1 MRRAI
6 EVHVDGSLKGVAG
19 WGAVIAEGERSLG
32 EFSGELRI
40 TTTSSTLCEAQAAAN
55 AIHAGLKAGLIRRDD
70 LVTIWADNQSAVD
83 LLAGV
88 TFKRR
93 STMRRPDYGRV
104 RAWIARV
111 SAEHGIAITARWIKG
126 HQGDAAARTDH
137 RVRFN
142 RRADRLCGIVTG
154 KHRDP
159 AEAKR
164 AEEAH
169 RRAVIRGQAIKAEN
183 AARKVAAERS
193 TRIRAA
199 IAQADRL
206 EGRA

>member
-1 MRRAI
+1 MTREI
-6 EVHVDGSLKGVAG
+6 EVHVDGSLRGLAG
-19 WGAVIAEGERSLG
+19 WGAVIAEGKRKLG
-32 EFSGELRI
+32 EFSGALRI
-40 TTTSSTLCEAQAAAN
+40 ATTSSTLCEAQAAAN
-55 AIHAGLKAGLIRRDD
+55 AIHAALKAGLIRRGDR
-70 LVTIWADNQSAVD
+70 VTIWADNASAVD
-83 LLAGV
+83 LLAGMK
-88 TFKRR
+88 FKRR

-104 RAWIARV
+104 TAWIARV
-111 SAEHGIAITARWIKG
+111 SADHGIEITAQWIKG
-126 HQGDAAARTDH
+126 HQGDEAAKLDH
-137 RVRFN
+137 RVHFN

-154 KHRDP
+154 KHKAP

-169 RRAVIRGQAIKAEN
+169 RRAVIRGQAIKAANE
-183 AARKVAAERS
+183 ARKVADARS